1 MFSHSTLTPPVRKA
15 FLAHLPLPPWVAPW
29 MDGTFSSSAGLPS
42 AHRFRLPNCCRYFP
56 KTFWRQRRDWERP
69 RPKQLL
75 LIAEH
80 RPIKSSSFQQLA
92 LMGLRHQLGLE
103 FCLINSKNICI
114 LGLILYI
121 RKPWLACIDANCEK
135 PSQNFLAQSWASTCS
150 RWVSQRPVELSFRK
164 NLLISFK
171 QKNMISS
178 SSSPEISWSQGK
190 KLQINET
197 DICWTHRKFLF
208 GSLAIPPPCLG
219 RNVLAIHSKQRCR
232 IPCPQLMRENPY
244 FESCPFST

>member
-29 MDGTFSSSAGLPS
+29 MDGTFSSSAGPPS
-42 AHRFRLPNCCRYFP
+42 AHTFRLPNCCRYFP
-56 KTFWRQRRDWERP
+56 TTFWRQRRDWERP

-92 LMGLRHQLGLE
+92 LMGLRHQLGPE
-103 FCLINSKNICI
+103 FCLINSKNMCI

-164 NLLISFK
+164 KIVD
-171 QKNMISS
+171 
-178 SSSPEISWSQGK
+178 
-190 KLQINET
+190 KLQAKEHDFQFIIARN
-197 DICWTHRKFLF
+197 IL
-208 GSLAIPPPCLG
+208 IPGKEVTNQWNRYLL
-219 RNVLAIHSKQRCR
+219 N
-232 IPCPQLMRENPY
+232 
-244 FESCPFST
+244 T